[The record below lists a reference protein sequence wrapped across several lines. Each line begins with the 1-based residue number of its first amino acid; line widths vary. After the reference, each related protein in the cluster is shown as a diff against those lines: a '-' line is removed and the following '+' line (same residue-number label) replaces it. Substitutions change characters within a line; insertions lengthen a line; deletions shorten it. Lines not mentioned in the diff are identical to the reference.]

1 MAYARYLWRRW
12 SPLEAQVA
20 GRFVFEKTP
29 AYFDQAAPQVLAC
42 AVPSAR
48 LLLMLRRPEARAFS
62 AYQMCTRE
70 MRALV
75 HRAL

>member
-1 MAYARYLWRRW
+1 MSRLESIA
-12 SPLEAQVA
+12 SPS
-20 GRFVFEKTP
+20 RTCFEKTP
-29 AYFDQAAPQVLAC
+29 AYFDQASPQVLAC

-70 MRALV
+70 MHARHA
-75 HRAL
+75 H